1 MDGENN
7 RLGEKGFTLVEMIAV
22 LVLLGVVSALL
33 VFRSSSDQTDVSAS
47 ADKLKVHLRYA
58 QMRAMNSDVT
68 WGIQFNGGSYSL
80 IRDMT
85 GTPVTE
91 RLPGEI
97 NSSVSLPSAVTGSV
111 QFDTWGR
118 PSGLNT
124 IGIGVIT
131 ITITPDTG
139 FIP

>member
-1 MDGENN
+1 MIDEHG
-7 RLGEKGFTLVEMIAV
+7 LGEKGFTMIEIIAV

-33 VFRSSSDQTDVSAS
+33 IFRSSSDQTDESSS

-58 QMRAMNSDVT
+58 QMRSMNSDVV
-68 WGIQFNGGSYSL
+68 WGVQFNGGSYSL
-80 IRDMT
+80 MQNMT
-85 GTPVTE
+85 GTPVAET
-91 RLPGEI
+91 LPGEI
-97 NSSVSLPSAVTGSV
+97 NSSVSLPTVVTGSV

-118 PSGLNT
+118 PTGMNT
-124 IGIGVIT
+124 IGLGSVT

>member
-1 MDGENN
+1 MDGKK
-7 RLGEKGFTLVEMIAV
+7 RLGEKGFTMVEIIAV

-47 ADKLKVHLRYA
+47 ADKLKVNLRYA
-58 QMRAMNSDVT
+58 QMRAMNSDVA

-97 NSSVSLPSAVTGSV
+97 TSSVSFSSAVTGSV
-111 QFDTWGR
+111 QFDAWGR

-124 IGIGVIT
+124 INIGAIT

>member
-1 MDGENN
+1 
-7 RLGEKGFTLVEMIAV
+7 
-22 LVLLGVVSALL
+22 
-33 VFRSSSDQTDVSAS
+33 
-47 ADKLKVHLRYA
+47 
-58 QMRAMNSDVT
+58 MRAMNSDVI
-68 WGIQFNGGSYSL
+68 WGIQFSGGNYSL
-80 IRDMT
+80 IRDMS
-85 GTPVTE
+85 GTPLTE

-97 NSSVSLPSAVTGSV
+97 NSTVSLPSAVTGSV

-124 IGIGVIT
+124 IGIGSST

>member
-1 MDGENN
+1 MDGEKK
-7 RLGEKGFTLVEMIAV
+7 LGEKGFTMVEIIAV
-22 LVLLGVVSALL
+22 LVLLGVISALL
-33 VFRSSSDQTDVSAS
+33 VFRSSSSQADESSS

-58 QMRAMNSDVT
+58 QMRAMNSDVV
-68 WGIQFNGGSYSL
+68 WGIQFTGGSYSL
-80 IRDMT
+80 IRDLA
-85 GTPVTE
+85 GTPAAE
-91 RLPGEI
+91 RIPGEI
-97 NSSVSLPSAVTGSV
+97 TSSVAFPSAVTGTT

-124 IGIGVIT
+124 IGIGSIT